1 MKPRVLLVDDDE
13 TLVRLLDFALDREGY
28 EVTVA
33 RDGAEAV
40 QRIRGTQPDIVI
52 LDIMMPVMDGWEA
65 CTKIRQM
72 RDVPIVVLSAKS
84 TESDVVHGLSLGA
97 DDYVK
102 KPFGV
107 QELVAR
113 IQALLR
119 RSGSAPPGERRTVLV
134 EGELE
139 LDELRHTVTLDGQ
152 PLQLT
157 PTEFR
162 LLTFL
167 LENSGR
173 VIPHGEILTRVWG
186 PEYAREKQY
195 LKLFI
200 HNLKKKIEADPAHP
214 RYLHTVR
221 GVGYLLEQVPAAG
234 A

>member
-13 TLVRLLDFALDREGY
+13 TLVRLLSFALDREGF
-28 EVTVA
+28 EVIVA
-33 RDGAEAV
+33 RNGAEAV
-40 QRIRGTQPDIVI
+40 ERARGTPPDLVI

-65 CTKIRQM
+65 CTRIREM
-72 RDVPIVVLSAKS
+72 SDVPVLVLSAKS
-84 TESDVVHGLSLGA
+84 AESDIVHGLALGA

-107 QELVAR
+107 QELLAR

-119 RSGSAPPGERRTVLV
+119 RTRSAPPGERRSVLV
-134 EGELE
+134 EGELK
-139 LDELRHTVTLDGQ
+139 LDAVRHTVTLNDR

-157 PTEFR
+157 PTEFK
-162 LLTFL
+162 LLAFL

-173 VIPHGEILTRVWG
+173 VIPQTEILTRVWG
-186 PEYAREKQY
+186 PEYAGEKQY

-200 HNLKKKIEADPAHP
+200 HSLKKKIEADPAHA

-221 GVGYLLEQVPAAG
+221 GVGYRLEQVLAA
-234 A
+234 